1 MAIPDCHAIGGPR
14 VQASH
19 LRLSTHVRASSLPL
33 TSSQART
40 VADGVGVVARK
51 MSKTADA
58 LHAIRSG
65 GAPWPS
71 PTDIPSV
78 DDGCKRDTFDC
89 PRTCVPLTA
98 AHVVSKHASWLSG
111 WAVVPRC

>member
-58 LHAIRSG
+58 LHAIRCG
-65 GAPWPS
+65 GAPCPY
-71 PTDIPSV
+71 PTAIPSV
-78 DDGCKRDTFDC
+78 DHGCKRHTFDC
-89 PRTCVPLTA
+89 PPTRVPLTA
-98 AHVVSKHASWLSG
+98 AHVVSKHTHRGGRAGLV
-111 WAVVPRC
+111 ARC